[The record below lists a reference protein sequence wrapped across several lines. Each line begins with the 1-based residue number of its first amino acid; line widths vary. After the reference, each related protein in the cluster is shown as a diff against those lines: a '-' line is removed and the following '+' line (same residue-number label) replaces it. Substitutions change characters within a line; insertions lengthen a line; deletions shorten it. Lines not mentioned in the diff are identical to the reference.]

1 MAKAKKAATM
11 KARVQ
16 VSIAR
21 AGEFNIDIEI
31 DEALLKADRA
41 QIESVA
47 REAVLARLKVKVEN
61 VGDLVKRLKAQ
72 AKAS

>member
-41 QIESVA
+41 QVESVA